1 MTVSLVVF
9 LAAYVCFVVFPGHRS
24 WVACGGALLLVVSKV
39 VTPTEALLEKVNW
52 NVMGLFLGTL
62 VLAELFLAS
71 RAPSV
76 FSGWLVSRCRSGRA
90 AMVMVCALSGFISIF
105 VENVAVVLLVAPVA
119 LSLAEQLKANP
130 IRLLIGIAICSNV
143 QGAATMIGD
152 PPSMILAG
160 AMRLGFW
167 DFFVY
172 QGKPGIFFAIEIGAL
187 ASLLILAYCFR
198 RYKGGRPETQKQT
211 ARSWVPTVLLV
222 VLIVGLSCASAID
235 RDFRW
240 FAGTFTLAVAA
251 AGLLWYAVFARWG
264 KTTGLLRSL
273 DWDTTFFLVGVFVLV
288 GALADS
294 GWMDSLAGFLGNLTG
309 NSLVGA
315 YLLIVFFAVAVSA
328 FVDNTPF
335 LLVMIPVAQKMAAHL
350 GAPVPLL
357 LFGLLIGAC
366 LGGNIAPIGASA
378 NVVARGILRKQGYTV
393 SFREFMKV
401 SVPFTAAA
409 VLAGCLFVWFVWNS
423 P

>member
-1 MTVSLVVF
+1 MIASLLVF
-9 LAAYVCFVVFPGHRS
+9 LAAYVCFVVFPDRRS
-24 WVACGGALLLVVSKV
+24 WVACGGALLLVFARA
-39 VTPTEALLEKVNW
+39 VTPAGAFGKVNW

-76 FSGWLVSRCRSGRA
+76 FAGWLVSRCRSGRA
-90 AMVMVCALSGFISIF
+90 AMVAVCALSGFISIF

-119 LSLAEQLKANP
+119 LSLAEELKANP
-130 IRLLIGIAICSNV
+130 VRLLIGIAVCSNV

-172 QGKPGIFFAIEIGAL
+172 QGKPGIFFAIETGAV

-198 RYKGGRPETQKQT
+198 RHKGGRPEAKRQT
-211 ARSWVPTVLLV
+211 ARSWMPTALLGVLV
-222 VLIVGLSCASAID
+222 AGLSCASAVD

-251 AGLLWYAVFARWG
+251 AALLWYAFVARWG
-264 KTTGLLRSL
+264 KTADLLRSL
-273 DWDTTFFLVGVFVLV
+273 DWDTTFFLAGVFVLV

-294 GWMDSLAGFLGNLTG
+294 GWMDSLAGFLGGLTG
-309 NSLVGA
+309 NSRVGA
-315 YLLIVFFAVAVSA
+315 YLLVVLFAVAVSA

-335 LLVMIPVAQKMAAHL
+335 LLVMIPVAQKMAARL
-350 GAPVPLL
+350 DAPVPLL

-366 LGGNIAPIGASA
+366 LGGNITPVGASA
-378 NVVARGILRKQGYTV
+378 NVVALGILRKRGHAV
-393 SFREFMKV
+393 SFRRFMEV

-409 VLAGCLFVWFVWNS
+409 VLAGCLFVWFVWG
-423 P
+423 